1 MSSRHLNFSLTAKLW
16 RWPGDMGWHFINLD
30 KPTSS
35 KIRKLFPKG
44 FVKIKAKLGQ
54 TDWNT
59 SLFPHTETG
68 VYLLAIK
75 KSVRKKEELMEGDI
89 VKVNFTLL

>member
-1 MSSRHLNFSLTAKLW
+1 MISKLSQFSISAKLW
-16 RWPGDMGWHFINLD
+16 RWPGDMGWHFVNLD
-30 KPTSS
+30 KVMSS

-44 FVKIKAKLGQ
+44 FVKIKARLGQ

-59 SLFPHTETG
+59 SLFPHTETS

-89 VKVNFTLL
+89 VKVRFTLI

>member
-1 MSSRHLNFSLTAKLW
+1 MKSPHPHFSLTAKLW

-30 KPTSS
+30 KSTSS

-89 VKVNFTLL
+89 VEVSFTLL